1 MIGDVTFPIC
11 SQYRATSQT
20 GLMSFGYFSFNF
32 AFVQVFRSSAIY
44 FGIVCI
50 LGVSFNLGILLLY
63 LSTKKV
69 WNWLWNSLSLS
80 CAIDG
85 VLWQGEEGPHFRWY
99 EAVSYTELL
108 LYVSVANWLSSAA
121 GQLGNYRPLHIRHRN
136 PIQHHHVLEV
146 IFFQWSGNIFW
157 PWVDGSR
164 KKAELE
170 IPKALGCFQLK
181 SVKFNGNV
189 INFWAAIKKWMLNF
203 IQRLQSAND
212 PNPPLALFQ
221 FLWGIRMG

>member
-69 WNWLWNSLSLS
+69 VCFEILCLCL
-80 CAIDG
+80 AIDG
-85 VLWQGEEGPHFRWY
+85 ELWQHFR
-99 EAVSYTELL
+99 VKKVLIFTELL

-146 IFFQWSGNIFW
+146 IVFQWSGNIFLVLRW
-157 PWVDGSR
+157 W
-164 KKAELE
+164 
-170 IPKALGCFQLK
+170 Q
-181 SVKFNGNV
+181 
-189 INFWAAIKKWMLNF
+189 
-203 IQRLQSAND
+203 
-212 PNPPLALFQ
+212 
-221 FLWGIRMG
+221 

>member
-1 MIGDVTFPIC
+1 
-11 SQYRATSQT
+11 
-20 GLMSFGYFSFNF
+20 MSFGYFSFNF

-69 WNWLWNSLSLS
+69 VCFEILCLCL
-80 CAIDG
+80 AIDG
-85 VLWQGEEGPHFRWY
+85 ELWQGQKGPHFRWN

-146 IFFQWSGNIFW
+146 IVFQWSGNIFW

-170 IPKALGCFQLK
+170 IPKALGLFPIEIRK
-181 SVKFNGNV
+181 
-189 INFWAAIKKWMLNF
+189 
-203 IQRLQSAND
+203 IQRQWHN
-212 PNPPLALFQ
+212 
-221 FLWGIRMG
+221 FLGSNKKVDVEFYSTASICKWPKSSSCIIPISRGD